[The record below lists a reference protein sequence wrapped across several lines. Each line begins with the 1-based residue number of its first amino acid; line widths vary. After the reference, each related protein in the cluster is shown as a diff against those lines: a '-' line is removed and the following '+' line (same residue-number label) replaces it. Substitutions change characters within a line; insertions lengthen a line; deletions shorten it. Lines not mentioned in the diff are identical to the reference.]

1 MIYFSLTGRTKQVAE
16 TIATELKQLDIKIE
30 SLTYN
35 KTHKQ
40 YIADQNKIME
50 GDLSDFSYNLDVED
64 LGSYD
69 LVFFGT
75 PTHGARPAA
84 AFNAYMERA
93 KNVNG
98 KKFVIFNTCR
108 FLAGKT
114 LNRMRVEIE
123 KKQGEIVS
131 SRTFKN
137 FFKIN
142 LSKAKQF
149 AEELNQEIFKSN

>member
-1 MIYFSLTGRTKQVAE
+1 MKILMIYFSLTGRTKQVAE

-93 KNVNG
+93 KNVN
-98 KKFVIFNTCR
+98 
-108 FLAGKT
+108 
-114 LNRMRVEIE
+114 
-123 KKQGEIVS
+123 
-131 SRTFKN
+131 
-137 FFKIN
+137 
-142 LSKAKQF
+142 
-149 AEELNQEIFKSN
+149 